1 MPPQLPE
8 TDMSSQ
14 PKSQTQARPDV
25 VQTPFCA
32 DLRSKKFY
40 MLDVI
45 PSTAEDFYDASG
57 CVWCYHTQVP
67 IGPDG
72 LFVSPEE
79 CGPGRKCYRS
89 ALDPRPAPPS
99 RY

>member
-1 MPPQLPE
+1 MNPTSKTDHQAAPQ
-8 TDMSSQ
+8 
-14 PKSQTQARPDV
+14 V
-25 VQTPFCA
+25 IQTPFCA

-45 PSTAEDFYDASG
+45 PTVADDFYDASG

-72 LFVSPEE
+72 LHAGPDE
-79 CGPGRKCYRS
+79 CTPGRKCYRS
-89 ALDPRPAPPS
+89 ALDPRPAPPA
-99 RY
+99 RL

>member
-1 MPPQLPE
+1 MNPQPDTQNPAKPE
-8 TDMSSQ
+8 VM
-14 PKSQTQARPDV
+14 
-25 VQTPFCA
+25 QTPFCA

-45 PSTAEDFYDASG
+45 PATEEDFYDASG

-72 LFVSPEE
+72 LHAGPDE
-79 CGPGRKCYRS
+79 CRPGRGCYRS
-89 ALDPRPAPPS
+89 ALDPRPAPPA

>member
-1 MPPQLPE
+1 
-8 TDMSSQ
+8 MSSQ
-14 PKSQTQARPDV
+14 PDSKPQTGPEV
-25 VQTPFCA
+25 IQTTFCA

-45 PSTAEDFYDASG
+45 PATADDFYDASG

-72 LFVSPEE
+72 LFAGPEE
-79 CGPGRKCYRS
+79 CRPGRSCYRS
-89 ALDPRPAPPS
+89 ALDPKPAPPS